1 MGAAE
6 TAIDRL
12 SRAVDALIA
21 SARAAGD
28 DVYQIPGEGE
38 WSAMQNLAHVAEF
51 VPFWAVRARDFAIG
65 RLGEQPFGR
74 TPEEWDQRAVAVSE
88 HANANLESMI
98 DKVKGG
104 LATAVEALRDI
115 PEDGWNRTGVLEPNA
130 LRQSV
135 GELVELRLLGHVESH
150 VRQAAEAAAT
160 NVARPE
166 AGFRSASTD

>member
-28 DVYQIPGEGE
+28 GVYQIPGEGE

-74 TPEEWDQRAVAVSE
+74 TPEEWDQRALAVSE
-88 HANANLESMI
+88 HANASLESMI

-104 LATAVEALRDI
+104 LATAVEALRNI
-115 PEDGWNRTGVLEPNA
+115 PEDGWNRTGVLEPDTPP
-130 LRQSV
+130 LSV
-135 GELVELRLLGHVESH
+135 AELVELRILGHVESH

-160 NVARPE
+160 KGARPE
-166 AGFRSASTD
+166 AGSRSAATE